1 MPVDLAY
8 EFDDDIFV
16 FPQYG
21 TALRQPT
28 PPFDIARDDIYHFQP
43 DRDMDEFLAGFRV
56 GSEVDP
62 IIVEQISA
70 IVQRRWDCFMRTAHA
85 SLSWVSNSR

>member
-1 MPVDLAY
+1 MDLAY

-28 PPFDIARDDIYHFQP
+28 PPFDISHDDIYTCQP
-43 DRDMDEFLAGFRV
+43 DRDMTEFFAGFRV
-56 GSEVDP
+56 GSEVGP

-70 IVQRRWDCFMRTAHA
+70 IVQRRWDCFMRTVHA